1 MSVGRPAKFDADRI
15 LDAAAAVAAEGGQ
28 GAVTVTA
35 VAARLG
41 APSGSIYHRYGS
53 RDLLLAHLWIRTVRR
68 FQEGFLE
75 AARTPDPVEAVRR
88 TAAHTV
94 RWSAEHPDEAR
105 LLLRHHVDELRL
117 AWPTELGEELSRLN
131 AASMAAMG
139 RIAAGCGHGDLRRV
153 VFALVDVPLA
163 AVRRHLR
170 AGEGSPGEV
179 TRMVETAALAVVLE
193 SDL

>member
-1 MSVGRPAKFDADRI
+1 MARPAKFDADQI
-15 LDAAAAVAAEGGQ
+15 LDAAAAVAAESGQ

-68 FQEGFLE
+68 FQEGFLH
-75 AARTPDPVEAVRR
+75 AAETGNLAEAVRR
-88 TAAHTV
+88 AAAHTV

-105 LLLRHHVDELRL
+105 LLLRYHVEDLRL
-117 AWPTELGEELSRLN
+117 AWPQELGEELSRLN
-131 AASMAAMG
+131 TASVEAM
-139 RIAAGCGHGDLRRV
+139 RRLAERSGHGDLERV
-153 VFALVDVPLA
+153 VFALVDIPLA
-163 AVRRHLR
+163 AVRRHLSRGGAIPER
-170 AGEGSPGEV
+170 AA
-179 TRMVETAALAVVLE
+179 RMAEAAALAVVLE